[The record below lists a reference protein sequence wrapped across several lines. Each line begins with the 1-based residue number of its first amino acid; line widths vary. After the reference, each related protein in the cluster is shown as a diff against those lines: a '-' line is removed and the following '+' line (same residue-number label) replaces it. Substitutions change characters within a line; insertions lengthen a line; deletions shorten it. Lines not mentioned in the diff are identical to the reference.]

1 MAEEQTQKP
10 QASSIQL
17 QASSQEPYLL
27 DFYGTECVP
36 CKEMEPLLEQ
46 LENELGVKVQRLEV
60 WHNAAN
66 AALMEQYDKEQRG
79 FVPFYYNKKTGKA
92 LYGTQSYE
100 TFKKW
105 ALGQL

>member
-10 QASSIQL
+10 QTSSIQL

-60 WHNAAN
+60 WQNAAN

-100 TFKKW
+100 TF
-105 ALGQL
+105 